1 MKAVNFNPFCLFNS
15 SPLSSSEILQESR
28 IQNPGEN
35 AFLFSADTAL
45 DKRVLLFDLRSS
57 PELQE
62 PFIFTIDVRKLKL
75 QVAKFPQAAQIP
87 SGSYF
92 NSGLFGSK
100 ESMKN
105 LFRNLPR
112 FRAFSAKLSRLC
124 ADPAHLHLPGSRWLA
139 YPGHL
144 CLLSSH

>member
-1 MKAVNFNPFCLFNS
+1 MNFNPFCLFNS
-15 SPLSSSEILQESR
+15 SPLFSNEILQESR
-28 IQNPGEN
+28 IHNPREN
-35 AFLFSADTAL
+35 AFLFSADTAR
-45 DKRVLLFDLRSS
+45 DKCVLLFDLRS
-57 PELQE
+57 PELQD
-62 PFIFTIDVRKLKL
+62 PFIFMIDARKLKL
-75 QVAKFPQAAQIP
+75 QVAKFPQATQIL

-100 ESMKN
+100 ESMTN
-105 LFRNLPR
+105 LFRNLLQ

-139 YPGHL
+139 YPGPL